1 MHILSVVVARPFLTA
16 LVLNET
22 WIVHVAEQ
30 QTSKYAGYRTN
41 EPVVEPL
48 LQTLVTAG
56 LVRASY
62 PRPCSSAR
70 ITSLFVVTLVCSTQG
85 GPKVILFGLN
95 IFSHHLFATC
105 PSSSSTTPHQR
116 HFCPDKRT
124 AGPALQM
131 RLLNVETVLIFEFPF
146 FTTQTFFVF
155 GGQQDTLDRNLL
167 QPQTRG
173 KPKNLHF

>member
-41 EPVVEPL
+41 EPVVELL

-70 ITSLFVVTLVCSTQG
+70 ITSLFVCNSGVLYTRR
-85 GPKVILFGLN
+85 PKSDPFWAEY
-95 IFSHHLFATC
+95 IFSPSFYYLSLFILDD
-105 PSSSSTTPHQR
+105 PSLAAFLS
-116 HFCPDKRT
+116 
-124 AGPALQM
+124 
-131 RLLNVETVLIFEFPF
+131 
-146 FTTQTFFVF
+146 
-155 GGQQDTLDRNLL
+155 
-167 QPQTRG
+167 
-173 KPKNLHF
+173 